1 MIYLIIIIV
10 MILIM
15 MGCLWLIY
23 KWYKE
28 EQQEKDARINML
40 EIRLNDHRKFENK
53 IHDAIIETINDYY
66 EELNEEIKIVKKQLK
81 KKNDING

>member
-66 EELNEEIKIVKKQLK
+66 AELNEEIKKLK
-81 KKNDING
+81 KELKK